1 MCPGGERWTEEAR
14 CSRQEMYSYRILLGY
29 GMRVIIEKKKYVLIH
44 FQILEPNKKFLL
56 MEMTA
61 CGKGKEERRVMG

>member
-1 MCPGGERWTEEAR
+1 
-14 CSRQEMYSYRILLGY
+14 MYSYRILLGY
-29 GMRVIIEKKKYVLIH
+29 GMRVIIEENKYVLIH
-44 FQILEPNKKFLL
+44 FQILESNKKFLL